1 MSITHDYIVQKL
13 SGDRLARFREEA
25 AAARLISQATR
36 RPRGRPVKRPW
47 WYRLRRTGSTARP
60 RPA

>member
-1 MSITHDYIVQKL
+1 MSNTHYYIAQEL
-13 SGDRLARFREEA
+13 SRDRLARFREEA
-25 AAARLISQATR
+25 AAARLISQVSR
-36 RPRGRPVKRPW
+36 RPSGRPAKRPW